1 MIREKAEIERER
13 YRHRKTQKGVVKIG
27 PQTDRHRDNDRQIDR
42 EREREGKMKTQRNN
56 LQV

>member
-27 PQTDRHRDNDRQIDR
+27 PQTDRHRDKDRQR
-42 EREREGKMKTQRNN
+42 ETERENER
-56 LQV
+56 

>member
-27 PQTDRHRDNDRQIDR
+27 PQTDRHRDKDRQIDR
-42 EREREGKMKTQRNN
+42 EREREKER
-56 LQV
+56 